1 MNSPSINFKDKI
13 VIPKFIFGGAALILA
28 IDPILWL
35 VQTWRDPSYDSSGFI
50 VFCIC
55 AGLFLWSV
63 TSERTAHTVN
73 LRLPLFLLAVSALT
87 RLVGQVLAI
96 NVIGAMTLVLDVY
109 AIGHLAAVG
118 FRKRPISPG
127 WLATC
132 FAFSL
137 PLERIIQR
145 TMGYGLQSVSADG
158 ACLVLG
164 SIFDNVRCN
173 GVRILIDHQDV
184 LVDLPCSGA
193 RALILVLL
201 FYAACMTVCRPG
213 ITKGILG

>member
-1 MNSPSINFKDKI
+1 MNDIQIYFRDKFFLS
-13 VIPKFIFGGAALILA
+13 KLIFGAAAVVLA
-28 IDPILWL
+28 IDPVLWL

-50 VFCIC
+50 VFCVC

-96 NVIGAMTLVLDVY
+96 NVVGAITLVLDVY

-137 PLERIIQR
+137 P
-145 TMGYGLQSVSADG
+145 
-158 ACLVLG
+158 
-164 SIFDNVRCN
+164 
-173 GVRILIDHQDV
+173 
-184 LVDLPCSGA
+184 
-193 RALILVLL
+193 
-201 FYAACMTVCRPG
+201 
-213 ITKGILG
+213 